1 MELSVQQFR
10 TKAEQAYLDTFESA
24 REALPGAGDAFV
36 SSLRTRGIEAYARLG
51 LPHRRIEA
59 WKYTDL
65 RALLTEVYPPIRAT
79 ALPIDATD
87 VKKALGASVAELPAY
102 RLVVVEGELRADL
115 SDIAGLK
122 AAGVETVSLAQ
133 ALEKPSSWLKQ
144 ALGAVNPRDDDAV
157 IALNAALMTGGAAL
171 RVGEGLTLHKPIH
184 VIQ

>member
-24 REALPGAGDAFV
+24 REALPGARDAFV
-36 SSLRTRGIEAYARLG
+36 SSLRNKGIEAYARLG

-122 AAGVETVSLAQ
+122 AAGVEIVSLAQ
-133 ALEKPSSWLKQ
+133 ALEKPSPGSSRHL
-144 ALGAVNPRDDDAV
+144 AP
-157 IALNAALMTGGAAL
+157 
-171 RVGEGLTLHKPIH
+171 
-184 VIQ
+184 

>member
-36 SSLRTRGIEAYARLG
+36 SSLRNRGIEAYARLG

-79 ALPIDATD
+79 ALPIDATHTI
-87 VKKALGASVAELPAY
+87 GPPTSE
-102 RLVVVEGELRADL
+102 RMADCV
-115 SDIAGLK
+115 SS
-122 AAGVETVSLAQ
+122 GVFPFRWS
-133 ALEKPSSWLKQ
+133 
-144 ALGAVNPRDDDAV
+144 
-157 IALNAALMTGGAAL
+157 AALISTFC
-171 RVGEGLTLHKPIH
+171 P
-184 VIQ
+184 